1 MAATFNLKDRR
12 AIEALRAGVPNRH
25 AVLQLGCNHPRIE
38 EQFRALLA
46 GVESGFGD
54 GLQPPGL
61 LVSGDFGSGKSHLLE
76 YLQHLA
82 LKENFVCSKIV
93 ISKETPIAD
102 PLKVFRAMVSEGK
115 VPGKLGPSVQTL
127 ASSLKEK
134 VNAESYRDFFLW
146 AGSEGA
152 RVATHFPA
160 TLALFEYGGD
170 IEYNQQIARFW
181 AGDRLNTTQLKANLR
196 EIGQLTTYHLGPL
209 PKQRDLAF
217 QRIRFAPRLARAAG
231 YRGWIVLFD
240 ELELIGRY
248 AFKGRANAYA
258 ELARWLGRLDDTA
271 DGQFPGL
278 GTAGAITSDF
288 ALNVLDT
295 GLCDRETIPNRLNA
309 SLRPADQELASLSV
323 RGIRL
328 ISNHAERLP
337 ALTAEQMKSAHDR
350 LREAHSDAFGWEAP
364 PLADC
369 FSPDSSS
376 VMRPYI
382 RRWITEWDL
391 KRLYPDQSFDPVEE
405 PLKPAQYSED
415 DDLESADPIDEVS
428 ETGR

>member
-1 MAATFNLKDRR
+1 MPDPVALGDRR
-12 AIEALRAGVPNRH
+12 AIEALRAGVPNRD
-25 AVLQLGCNHPRIE
+25 AVRRLGCNHPRIE

-54 GLQPPGL
+54 ELQPHGL

-76 YLQHLA
+76 YLQHVA
-82 LKENFVCSKIV
+82 LEENFVCSKIV
-93 ISKETPIAD
+93 VSKETPISD
-102 PLKVFRAMVSEGK
+102 PLKVFRAMVSEGR
-115 VPGKLGPSVQTL
+115 VPGKLGPSIQTL
-127 ASSLKEK
+127 ALNLKFDTK
-134 VNAESYRDFFLW
+134 SYRDFYLW
-146 AGSEGA
+146 AGSEGS
-152 RVATHFPA
+152 RIATRFPA
-160 TLALFEYGGD
+160 TLALFEYGRD
-170 IEYNQQIARFW
+170 NEYGQQIARFW
-181 AGDRLNTTQLKANLR
+181 AGDRLNTTQLKENLR
-196 EIGQLTTYHLGPL
+196 QIGQLATYHLGSQ
-209 PKQRDLAF
+209 PKARELAF

-258 ELARWLGRLDDTA
+258 ELARWLGRLDDIP

-278 GTAGAITSDF
+278 GTVAAITSDF

-295 GLCDRETIPNRLNA
+295 GLCDREKIPNRLHA
-309 SLRPADQELASLSV
+309 SPREADQELAGLAT

-328 ISNHAERLP
+328 ISNHGERLP
-337 ALTAEQMKSAHDR
+337 ALTAEQVKSAHDR
-350 LREAHSDAFGWEAP
+350 LREAHSEAFGWDAP
-364 PLADC
+364 ALADC

-391 KRLYPDQSFDPVEE
+391 KRLYPDQPFDPVVD
-405 PLKPAQYSED
+405 PLKPAQYNED
-415 DDLESADPIDEVS
+415 DDLEPTEPTDET
-428 ETGR
+428 ER